1 MQACRVLYLYA
12 GAPRKSSVKAFLAR
26 MSKATGVAVYV
37 TEMDIVR
44 SKRHDLSRRHL
55 QQRLL
60 AAIKKQRYNALLA
73 SPPCNT
79 FSRARHSAQPG
90 PRPLRDINHPYGVPG
105 LTAREKAAV
114 RQGTVLAKFAIAAVH
129 AQLASSATAMA
140 LLEHPEDLG
149 TAARGR
155 PASIWQWPEARAL
168 TNEPNAASIAIHQS
182 SFGTACP
189 KPTRLTGRLPD
200 LHLVG
205 AQGWPTF
212 ALKADTWARSP
223 SRRPRL
229 LCGDSLMTQAS
240 VPLAQPLGL
249 ASFANGWHSR
259 SLRATRP
266 RFAATGCAWGG
277 DTIRAADRNTC
288 ALKR

>member
-182 SFGTACP
+182 SFGTAYP

-212 ALKADTWARSP
+212 CPQGRYL
-223 SRRPRL
+223 
-229 LCGDSLMTQAS
+229 G
-240 VPLAQPLGL
+240 PLAKPQAQTTLRRQPNDAGFRTTGTAAWPSQLCQWVAQQILKGYQAKVCCHWL
-249 ASFANGWHSR
+249 RMGWGHDSG
-259 SLRATRP
+259 S
-266 RFAATGCAWGG
+266 
-277 DTIRAADRNTC
+277 
-288 ALKR
+288 